1 MSVRTTVKQGQ
12 VAGSDNIIDDLPL
25 GYSNLRT
32 LEDDLNYL
40 RSVITDLKG
49 TVGFDSPLIK
59 NLEEL
64 AHEMDN
70 ISFENVHLSGESTSV
85 TPPQGDDSDR
95 IATTKYV
102 TEKLTTSGG
111 DSRYTHHQ
119 GLASQIWVIDHP
131 LLKHP
136 TVTVIDSAGNTV
148 EAEVVYDGG
157 NLSRVEVY
165 FTHPISGLAY
175 LN

>member
-1 MSVRTTVKQGQ
+1 MNRTTVQQPQ
-12 VAGSDNIIDDLPL
+12 VAKSGEIIDALPL
-25 GYSNLRT
+25 GYTNLHT

-40 RSVITDLKG
+40 RSVIRDLKG
-49 TVGFDSPLIK
+49 TVEYDSPLLSS
-59 NLEEL
+59 LEEL
-64 AHEMDN
+64 ANAMGN
-70 ISFENVHLSGESTSV
+70 ISFEDVHLSGESTSV

-102 TEKLTTSGG
+102 TEKLDTIEE

-119 GLASQIWVIDHP
+119 GLASRIWVIDHP

-136 TVTVIDSAGNTV
+136 TVTVIDSAGNTI
-148 EAEVVYDGG
+148 EADVVYDGG